1 MRKNRKSSG
10 QVSLLAVGLGNPGSR
25 YSETRHNV
33 GFRALETLG
42 VRLRKPW
49 CNEFEYGVYDT
60 GALRIGLLRPLTYMN
75 RSGRAVARAVMLSG
89 VEPSSVVV
97 VCDNLDLE
105 AGLVRVKRGGSSA
118 GHNGL
123 KSIIEILGSEEF
135 VRVYIGIGRPA
146 PGQSVVDHVLGI
158 PEHDE
163 AERTQRA
170 CARAAQAIIRLAE
183 ADLSQVMNE
192 FNTRSPVGN

>member
-1 MRKNRKSSG
+1 
-10 QVSLLAVGLGNPGSR
+10 VSLLAAGLGNPGPR
-25 YSETRHNV
+25 YLETRHNV
-33 GFRALETLG
+33 GFRALEELG

-49 CNEFEYGVYDT
+49 CNQFEYGVYDA
-60 GALRIGLLRPLTYMN
+60 GAVRIGLLRPLTYMN

-89 VEPSSVVV
+89 LEPSQVVV
-97 VCDNLDLE
+97 ACDNLDLE

-135 VRVYIGIGRPA
+135 VRVYIGIGRPQ
-146 PGQSVVDHVLGI
+146 PGQSVVEHVLGV
-158 PEHDE
+158 PEQDE
-163 AERTQRA
+163 AERVQRA
-170 CARAAQAIIRLAE
+170 CVRAAQAIVRLAE

-192 FNTRSPVGN
+192 FNTRLPGGN